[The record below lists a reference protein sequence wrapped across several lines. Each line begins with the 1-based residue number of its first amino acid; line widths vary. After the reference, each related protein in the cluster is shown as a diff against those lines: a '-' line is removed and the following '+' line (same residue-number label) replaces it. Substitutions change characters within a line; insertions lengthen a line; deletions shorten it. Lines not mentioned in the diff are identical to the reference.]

1 MSRKIQ
7 ILALVLITTVSCKDN
22 NKGEEM
28 NNGLAVKTETVKEI
42 EIQEKIRSSGRLSS
56 DKEIKLSF
64 KTGGVI
70 DNILVKEGQLV
81 ATGTPIARLKLPE
94 IEGAVRQAELAV
106 QKARR
111 DYSRIENLYQDTVAT
126 LEQRQDAKTALEM
139 AESRLSIAGFNMR
152 YSIIRAPGKGKVLL
166 HLAEENELV
175 SPGMPVILFGST
187 TNNWMVNVQLTDKD
201 IVKVTEGDSALVFFD
216 AFPDT
221 SFIALVYNTGSY
233 ANPLSGTF
241 ETKIKLISEP
251 ANILSGFIAKVIIYP
266 AIKNK
271 YLAIPVDALIEGNNQ
286 SGFVY
291 VIKNHEPL
299 KKRITIHK
307 LNNDKILIGKGL
319 TTGDTVI
326 TEGQYYISP
335 TSKISINNHE

>member
-1 MSRKIQ
+1 MTRKKY
-7 ILALVLITTVSCKDN
+7 ILPLVLVFTTLSCNHDK
-22 NKGEEM
+22 KREEL
-28 NNGLAVKTETVKEI
+28 NNGIEVKTKTVEEI

-70 DNILVKEGQLV
+70 DDILVEEGQLV
-81 ATGTPIARLKLPE
+81 GRGTPIARLKLPE

-106 QKARR
+106 QKAER
-111 DYSRIENLYQDTVAT
+111 DYKRIENLYRDTVAT
-126 LEQRQDAKTALEM
+126 LEQKQDAKTALEL
-139 AESRLSIAGFNMR
+139 AESKLSMAKFNMK

-187 TNNWMVNVQLTDKD
+187 TSNWMVTVQLADRD
-201 IVKVTEGDSALVFFD
+201 IVKVNEGDTAHVFLD
-216 AFPDT
+216 AFPGT
-221 SFIALVYNTGSY
+221 VFKARVYNTGSY

-241 ETKIKLISEP
+241 KTKIKLMSEP
-251 ANILSGFIAKVIIYP
+251 ANILSGFFAKVIIYP
-266 AIKNK
+266 AVENK
-271 YLAIPVDALIEGNNQ
+271 YLAIPVDALIEGNKQ

-291 VIKNHEPL
+291 TVENNKPK
-299 KKRITIHK
+299 KKRIDIHK
-307 LNNDKILIGKGL
+307 LHDNKILVDKGL
-319 TTGDTVI
+319 TVSDTVI

-335 TSKISINNHE
+335 TDKIIINNH